1 MKLAKPTTNNL
12 LRRLRKAAAKALM
25 PSPSSVQELIDD
37 LHTALGYEL
46 IQREEF
52 EIVERVL
59 QVSELKVRDVM
70 VPRAL
75 MVTIDHESTLDDILA
90 CVTESGHSRFPVI
103 NENTEN
109 EVRGILL
116 AKDILHHHNENTDQE
131 FSLFDS
137 MRDPMFVAES
147 MRLHS
152 LLKRFQERR
161 SHMAIV
167 VNEYKGIAG
176 LITIEDV
183 LEQIVGEIED
193 ESDIETD
200 DMITEPK
207 NNLFSVNG
215 QTDIEE
221 FNARF
226 GASFP
231 NDVDTI
237 GGVILKLAGRVPDVG
252 DQFDHLG
259 YQFEVIEANRRRI
272 LKLHVSPIA
281 SPRADSIH

>member
-1 MKLAKPTTNNL
+1 MKISELLSKTFFRHLRKSAATSILPPVNSPEELIEELRLATNNG
-12 LRRLRKAAAKALM
+12 
-25 PSPSSVQELIDD
+25 I
-37 LHTALGYEL
+37 

-52 EIVERVL
+52 EIIKRVL
-59 QVSELKVRDVM
+59 RVADLKVRDVM
-70 VPRAL
+70 IPRAK
-75 MVTIDHESTLDDILA
+75 MVSIDHESTLDDILK
-90 CVTESGHSRFPVI
+90 CVTESGHSRFPVL
-103 NENTEN
+103 NQSAEN

-116 AKDILHHHNENTDQE
+116 AKDILNHHNENGDQE
-131 FSLFDS
+131 FNLFDS

-152 LLKRFQERR
+152 LLNRFQERR

-193 ESDIETD
+193 ESDVETD
-200 DMITEPK
+200 DMITESIS
-207 NNLFSVNG
+207 NLFSVNG

-221 FNARF
+221 FNERF
-226 GASFP
+226 GTNFSQ
-231 NDVDTI
+231 DVDTI

-252 DQFDHLG
+252 DQFEHLG
-259 YQFEVIEANRRRI
+259 YKFEVIEADQRRI
-272 LKLHVSPIA
+272 LQLHVTPAAPFS
-281 SPRADSIH
+281 ADSTQ